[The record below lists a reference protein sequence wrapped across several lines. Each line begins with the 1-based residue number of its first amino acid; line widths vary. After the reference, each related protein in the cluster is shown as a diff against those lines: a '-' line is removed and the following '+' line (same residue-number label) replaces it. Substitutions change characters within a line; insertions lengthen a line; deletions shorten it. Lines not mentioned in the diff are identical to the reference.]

1 MVSIYAQV
9 KVPSDIELYERSS
22 ANFVGNNVS
31 SAIGATIN
39 KAHSSESPFLL
50 GCSDFSMGAK
60 LVDDTIPYY
69 IGTAVADVDG
79 YFPYSYVIVVASSD
93 NRQFSTLTIVFDEY
107 NNQHPDTITID
118 GNVYNVTSS
127 KQMFS
132 LEELSGHTIVINNWN
147 TPNYPL
153 CIQGITTDLSIDIT
167 SSLLIDVR
175 FTGLDRSDVTSPS
188 FGIYSNSGSIEFID
202 KGNAVKALKES
213 GLLLN
218 SEIEIFLR
226 NRYRDTKIGSFIISD
241 GKYSL
246 QGGSSKLSFKDK
258 LAAWQD
264 VTIPNNKVL
273 SMPATNLEDI
283 ELSAMNLE
291 NIRQQIAASVKGL
304 DISTYYG
311 DGASSRWSML
321 WVKTPYVESSS
332 FWAFMTKCCEI
343 TGCYISCDEKGRAM
357 IASGGGT

>member
-9 KVPSDIELYERSS
+9 KVPSDIELNDIIS
-22 ANFVGNNVS
+22 ANFQGNNIS
-31 SAIGATIN
+31 STIGETLN
-39 KAHSSESPFLL
+39 NVHSTESPFLL

-60 LVDDTIPYY
+60 LVEDTIPYY
-69 IGTAVADVDG
+69 IGTAVADDNG
-79 YFPYSYVIVVASSD
+79 DFPYEYRIMVGSLD
-93 NRQFSTLTIVFDEY
+93 NTEFSTLTIVFDDY
-107 NNQHPDTITID
+107 HNQHPRTVTID
-118 GNVYNVTSS
+118 GTVYNVNSS
-127 KQMFS
+127 KQIFS
-132 LEELSGHTIVINNWN
+132 VDAGTRHTIVINNWN

-226 NRYRDTKIGSFIISD
+226 NRYRDTQIGSFIISD

-264 VTIPNNKVL
+264 VMIPNNKVL
-273 SMPATNLEDI
+273 SM
-283 ELSAMNLE
+283 SAMNLE
-291 NIRQQIAASVKGL
+291 AIRHQIATSVKGL

-311 DGASSRWSML
+311 DGASSRWSSL

>member
-1 MVSIYAQV
+1 
-9 KVPSDIELYERSS
+9 
-22 ANFVGNNVS
+22 
-31 SAIGATIN
+31 
-39 KAHSSESPFLL
+39 
-50 GCSDFSMGAK
+50 
-60 LVDDTIPYY
+60 
-69 IGTAVADVDG
+69 
-79 YFPYSYVIVVASSD
+79 
-93 NRQFSTLTIVFDEY
+93 
-107 NNQHPDTITID
+107 
-118 GNVYNVTSS
+118 
-127 KQMFS
+127 
-132 LEELSGHTIVINNWN
+132 
-147 TPNYPL
+147 
-153 CIQGITTDLSIDIT
+153 
-167 SSLLIDVR
+167 LLIDVR

-218 SEIEIFLR
+218 SVIEIFLS
-226 NRYRDTKIGSFIISD
+226 NRYRDTQIGSFIISD

-264 VTIPNNKVL
+264 VMIPNNKVL
-273 SMPATNLEDI
+273 SM
-283 ELSAMNLE
+283 SAMNLE

-332 FWAFMTKCCEI
+332 FWAFMTKGCEI

>member
-39 KAHSSESPFLL
+39 KANITESPFLL

-107 NNQHPDTITID
+107 NNQHPNTITID

-147 TPNYPL
+147 ESNYPL
-153 CIQGITTDLSIDIT
+153 CIQGITTELSIDIT

-202 KGNAVKALKES
+202 KGNAVKVLKES

-218 SEIEIFLR
+218 SVIEIFLS
-226 NRYRDTKIGSFIISD
+226 NRYRDTQIGSFIVSD

-246 QGGSSKLSFKDK
+246 QGGSSKLSFKDR
-258 LAAWQD
+258 LAVWQD
-264 VTIPNNKVL
+264 VMIPNNKVL
-273 SMPATNLEDI
+273 SM
-283 ELSAMNLE
+283 SAMRLE
-291 NIRQQIAASVKGL
+291 NIRHQIATSVKGL

-311 DGASSRWSML
+311 DGAFSRWYDL

-332 FWAFMTKCCEI
+332 FWAFMTKGCEI

>member
-69 IGTAVADVDG
+69 IGTAVADNDG

-107 NNQHPDTITID
+107 NNQYPNTITID

-153 CIQGITTDLSIDIT
+153 CIQGITTELSIDIT

-202 KGNAVKALKES
+202 KGNAVKVLKES

-218 SEIEIFLR
+218 SVIEIFLR

-246 QGGSSKLSFKDK
+246 QGGSSKLSFKDR

-264 VTIPNNKVL
+264 VMIPNNKVL
-273 SMPATNLEDI
+273 SM
-283 ELSAMNLE
+283 SAMNLE
-291 NIRQQIAASVKGL
+291 AIRHQIATYVKGL
-304 DISTYYG
+304 DISTYYE
-311 DGASSRWSML
+311 DGTSSRWSML

>member
-1 MVSIYAQV
+1 M
-9 KVPSDIELYERSS
+9 
-22 ANFVGNNVS
+22 
-31 SAIGATIN
+31 
-39 KAHSSESPFLL
+39 
-50 GCSDFSMGAK
+50 
-60 LVDDTIPYY
+60 
-69 IGTAVADVDG
+69 
-79 YFPYSYVIVVASSD
+79 
-93 NRQFSTLTIVFDEY
+93 FDEY
-107 NNQHPDTITID
+107 NNQHPNTITID

-153 CIQGITTDLSIDIT
+153 CIQGITTELSIDIT

-218 SEIEIFLR
+218 SVIEIFLS
-226 NRYRDTKIGSFIISD
+226 NRYRDAQIGSFIISD

-246 QGGSSKLSFKDK
+246 HGGSSKLSFKDK

-264 VTIPNNKVL
+264 VMIPNNKVL
-273 SMPATNLEDI
+273 SM
-283 ELSAMNLE
+283 SAMNLE
-291 NIRQQIAASVKGL
+291 DIRHQIATSVKGL

-311 DGASSRWSML
+311 DKASSRWSML

-332 FWAFMTKCCEI
+332 FWAFMTKGCEI

-357 IASGGGT
+357 IATGGGT

>member
-31 SAIGATIN
+31 SAIGETIN
-39 KAHSSESPFLL
+39 KSHSSESPFLL

-107 NNQHPDTITID
+107 NNQHPNTITID

-127 KQMFS
+127 KQVFS

-147 TPNYPL
+147 TENYPL

-213 GLLLN
+213 GLLLK
-218 SEIEIFLR
+218 SVIEIFLS
-226 NRYRDTKIGSFIISD
+226 NRYRDTQIGSFIVSD

-273 SMPATNLEDI
+273 SM
-283 ELSAMNLE
+283 SAMNLE
-291 NIRQQIAASVKGL
+291 AIRHQIATSVKGL
-304 DISTYYG
+304 DISTYYE
-311 DGASSRWSML
+311 DGTSSRWSML